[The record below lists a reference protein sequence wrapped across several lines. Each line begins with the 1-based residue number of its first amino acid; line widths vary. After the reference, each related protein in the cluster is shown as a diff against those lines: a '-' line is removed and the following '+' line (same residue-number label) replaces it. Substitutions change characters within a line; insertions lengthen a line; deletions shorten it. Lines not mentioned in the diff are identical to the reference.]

1 MSTTPVSPM
10 RAQGVDTTMPVVLE
24 ARGLVKRFGA
34 LAATDD
40 VSIQVVDGEIHGLIG
55 PNGAGKSTLIHLLSG
70 GLRPD
75 SGHLL
80 LDGTDIT
87 RLPAYRRVAA
97 GLSRSFQITNTFR
110 ELSVMDNLLL
120 AVQACAGSSFRF
132 WQPRN
137 AETALHDHAREL
149 ARQCALDDALLAH
162 PAGTL
167 PHGEQRKLEFALTLA
182 SSPRILLLDEPMAGM
197 GPDETRRLT
206 ELIDSMRGR
215 FSMLL
220 VEHDMQAVFRLADR
234 VSVLV
239 AGRIIASGTPDE
251 IRANPAVIQ
260 AYLGDEGITPD
271 AGGSHDS

>member
-120 AVQACAGSSFRF
+120 AVQACAG
-132 WQPRN
+132 
-137 AETALHDHAREL
+137 
-149 ARQCALDDALLAH
+149 LLGQTG
-162 PAGTL
+162 P
-167 PHGEQRKLEFALTLA
+167 E
-182 SSPRILLLDEPMAGM
+182 SPR
-197 GPDETRRLT
+197 
-206 ELIDSMRGR
+206 
-215 FSMLL
+215 
-220 VEHDMQAVFRLADR
+220 
-234 VSVLV
+234 
-239 AGRIIASGTPDE
+239 
-251 IRANPAVIQ
+251 
-260 AYLGDEGITPD
+260 
-271 AGGSHDS
+271 